1 MRLSGRDIAEDQA
14 VDDLLGC
21 GEAAVHIACRDDGLH
36 SVGDDGVALA
46 AAAVL
51 LAVAEQQEA
60 SQTDGRSRAGQILF
74 ADQIRTDAGQLALG
88 LVREAAVQI
97 VRHDEAQDGIAQK
110 LQTFVVVQAALPV
123 FIGIGAVRQRVFEN
137 ALVPERV
144 AQPGFQFTQ
153 HVDTPLE
160 RPYGRYLLP
169 VSRRHPPRRRRWPAG
184 WRCGWPARRTS
195 RAP

>member
-1 MRLSGRDIAEDQA
+1 M
-14 VDDLLGC
+14 
-21 GEAAVHIACRDDGLH
+21 
-36 SVGDDGVALA
+36 
-46 AAAVL
+46 L

-60 SQTDGRSRAGQILF
+60 AETDGRSRAGQILF
-74 ADQIRTDAGQLALG
+74 ADQIRADAGQLALG

-153 HVDTPLE
+153 HIDTPL
-160 RPYGRYLLP
+160 
-169 VSRRHPPRRRRWPAG
+169 V
-184 WRCGWPARRTS
+184 
-195 RAP
+195 